1 MRFLVEVVTDCQ
13 KLEFS
18 RLNSYKQETLSQ
30 ILGPV
35 LKDLTQLET
44 NLIAYLGSDS
54 ESARNVVGFFFS
66 QKGKRIRPA
75 LFFYICNILGYDGPH
90 KIMMGCVTEF
100 VHTASLLHD
109 DVIDSST
116 LRRNKP
122 TVHTRWGDQMAI
134 LVGDLIYARAS
145 ELMAKTCKV
154 DIISSFARTIKKM
167 SEGEIFQ
174 LEHISDYSM
183 SQECYFNIIAC
194 KTSSL
199 LATTCETAG
208 ILAGVST
215 KQVQALKNFGYD
227 LGISFQLVDDALDYL
242 GEESIFGKKQYKDL
256 EEGKVTL
263 PLILLREKLS
273 DLENSKIKKFF
284 AGDKRAASDI
294 FSLVKLIKIA
304 KTAEKTIE
312 QAKIYT
318 KKALDELELNFDDS
332 YNMEPLKK
340 MALEL
345 VQRIH

>member
-18 RLNSYKQETLSQ
+18 RLNSYKQETLTQ
-30 ILGPV
+30 LLGPV
-35 LKDLTQLET
+35 FHDLTRLESALVTLLET
-44 NLIAYLGSDS
+44 DS
-54 ESARNVVGFFFS
+54 KTAQEIVQFFFT

-109 DVIDSST
+109 DVIDNST

-122 TVHTRWGDQMAI
+122 TVQTCWGDQMAI

-145 ELMAKTCKV
+145 ELMAKTGQETL
-154 DIISSFARTIKKM
+154 ITSFAQTIKKM
-167 SEGEIFQ
+167 SEGEIYQ
-174 LEHISDYSM
+174 LEHVFDYSV
-183 SQECYFNIIAC
+183 SYERYLDIISS
-194 KTSSL
+194 KTASL

-208 ILAGVST
+208 ILSDVSEG
-215 KQVQALKNFGYD
+215 QVKALKSFGYN

-242 GEESIFGKKQYKDL
+242 GDEDVFGKKQYKDL

-273 DLENSKIKKFF
+273 DLENSKIKKCFTQ
-284 AGDKRAASDI
+284 DKLLPSDI
-294 FSLVKLIKIA
+294 INIVKLIRIA
-304 KTAEKTIE
+304 KTAEITIE
-312 QAKIYT
+312 KAKVYT
-318 KKALDELELNFDDS
+318 KKALEQLEQNFDSS
-332 YNMEPLKK
+332 YNMDPLKK